1 MGNLL
6 DSIHSPADLKKL
18 SVRQLESLAQEIRER
33 LIVTL
38 SKTGGHL
45 GPNLGVV
52 ELTLAL
58 HTVFET
64 PKDKFVFDVSHQ

>member
-33 LIVTL
+33 LIVTCPRRAGIWART
-38 SKTGGHL
+38 S
-45 GPNLGVV
+45 
-52 ELTLAL
+52 AWW
-58 HTVFET
+58 
-64 PKDKFVFDVSHQ
+64 S